1 LFWRRSLP
9 PTRCSAKLRKSM
21 RVISVIATA
30 AAMIITA
37 LPSNAAVSGAATTPK
52 VPARVSDRYRQGRD
66 TGSGSG
72 LDQHGV
78 RCLPGRLQGCD
89 NESRFH
95 SGRCGR
101 RFACLRWANRLHTDV
116 QHVDETANVQGDVNL
131 TTGKFQATS
140 TSVTGTGALNGI
152 SGSLTFLG
160 TQMSG
165 SFTETIT
172 GSLCSRV
179 RPW

>member
-1 LFWRRSLP
+1 M
-9 PTRCSAKLRKSM
+9 SATALRKSM
-21 RVISVIATA
+21 RVISVIAAA

-37 LPSNAAVSGAATTPK
+37 LPSNAAVSGAAATPK
-52 VPARVSDRYRQGRD
+52 VCLPVSLTAAGRDAIPDPDPVLINTVSDVFLAGYKVATTKAGF
-66 TGSGSG
+66 TPG
-72 LDQHGV
+72 GV
-78 RCLPGRLQGCD
+78 VGDSLA
-89 NESRFH
+89 
-95 SGRCGR
+95 
-101 RFACLRWANRLHTDV
+101 FAGPIVFTPTFSTSTL
-116 QHVDETANVQGDVNL
+116 TANVQGDVNL